1 MVKFLPVLFLLALLP
16 LRAANK
22 TTLEIKVTNDLG
34 KPEANAEVIVRF
46 FEGRTVALTK
56 VKKSWEL
63 RTSQAGSA
71 KLPSIPQ
78 GKIQIQ
84 VYAKNYQTFGETF
97 DIREEEK
104 TVEIQ
109 LKPPQAQYSAH
120 EPASPAK

>member
-1 MVKFLPVLFLLALLP
+1 MGKFLPAVFLLALLP
-16 LRAANK
+16 LQAADK
-22 TTLEIKVTNDLG
+22 TTLQIKVTNDLG
-34 KPEANAEVIVRF
+34 KPVANAEVIVRF
-46 FEGRTVALTK
+46 YEGRSVVLTK

-71 KLPSIPQ
+71 KLPTIPQ

-84 VYAKNYQTFGETF
+84 VFAKNYQTFGEFF
-97 DIREEEK
+97 DIHEEEK

-120 EPASPAK
+120 EPASPSK